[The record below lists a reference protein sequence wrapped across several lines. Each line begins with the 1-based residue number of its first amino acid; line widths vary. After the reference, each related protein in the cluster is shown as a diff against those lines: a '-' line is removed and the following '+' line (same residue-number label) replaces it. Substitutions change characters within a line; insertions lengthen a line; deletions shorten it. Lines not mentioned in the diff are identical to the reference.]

1 MTTKKKI
8 ILNSAQ
14 IAVASRL
21 GISPKVYAE
30 SMAIV
35 YEEPAELLDESN
47 PNNVELYNTPIETLR
62 DLWLSKFGMRWVH
75 VDTAEGD
82 TTWEV
87 IRYRLREYHM
97 IEDDMTCEW
106 QKLREGV

>member
-14 IAVASRL
+14 VAVANRL
-21 GISPKVYAE
+21 GISPEVYAK

-35 YEEPAELLDESN
+35 YEEPAELLDESD
-47 PNNVELYNTPIETLR
+47 PNNAELYNTPIETMR

-75 VDTAEGD
+75 VDALD
-82 TTWEV
+82 VDDTWEV
-87 IRYRLREYHM
+87 IRHRLREYDM
-97 IEDDMTCEW
+97 MEDDMACEW
-106 QKLREGV
+106 CKLREGV

>member
-1 MTTKKKI
+1 MTTKKI

-14 IAVASRL
+14 IAVANRL
-21 GISPKVYAE
+21 GISPEVYAK

-35 YEEPAELLDESN
+35 YEEPAEPIDESN

-62 DLWLSKFGMRWVH
+62 DLWLSKFGARWVH
-75 VDTAEGD
+75 VDTIDGD
-82 TTWEV
+82 GTWEV
-87 IRYRLREYHM
+87 TKYRLREYRM

-106 QKLREGV
+106 CKLKEGV